1 MRDILIGGA
10 WPYANGSL
18 HIGHIAA
25 LLPADVLAR
34 YHRAAGDKVCY
45 VSGSDCHGT
54 PVALRARQEGKTPEE
69 ISGRYHREFAE
80 CFRKLGFSYDYYGRT
95 SSEEHKEFVKEFHKK
110 LYESPFAYEKEV
122 PQAYCEN
129 CGSFLADRFVRG
141 TCPECGGEA
150 RGDQCDAC
158 GTVLEAESLEN
169 PVCAVC
175 GSEISFRS
183 SRHLFIALGRMEQ
196 ELKNLVESHENWRKN
211 AQTFSERY
219 IREGLRD
226 RALTRDLDWGIE
238 VPHAGYE
245 NKKIYIWAENVL
257 GYLSSSR
264 AALKNNPEAFRQ
276 LWGLDGEK
284 QCEDEKTE
292 IRHYYVHGKD
302 NIPFHT
308 IILPALL
315 IANGEGWRLP
325 DEIISSEYLTL
336 EGKKISTSRN
346 YAVWVKDIM
355 DRYDGDSLR
364 YYLLANGPEKKD
376 ADFSW
381 REFVNSHNGELLGA
395 YGNFVN
401 RTLVFIRKYL
411 DGTVP
416 CGTPDTALEE
426 ELEKLFAD
434 TGARIEKGR
443 FKDAVDGIFELVR
456 KANKYFDSTQPWIT
470 RNTDAGKCADT
481 LYNCVQLIAGLA
493 VLLYPFLP
501 FSSEKICGWL
511 QLSAEW
517 KPQQVK
523 AGYPV
528 PEVQVLFER
537 LDKKVVEEE
546 TEKLERLLPEN

>member
-54 PVALRARQEGKTPEE
+54 PVAIRARQEGKTPEE

-110 LYESPFAYEKEV
+110 LYESPFVYEKEV

-129 CGSFLADRFVRG
+129 CGSFLADRFVTG

-183 SRHLFIALGRMEQ
+183 SRHLFIALGRVEQ
-196 ELKNLVESHENWRKN
+196 ELKNWVESHENWRKN

-257 GYLSSSR
+257 GYLSTSR
-264 AALKNNPEAFRQ
+264 AALKDNPEAFRQ

-284 QCEDEKTE
+284 QGEDEKRKSGIIMCTE
-292 IRHYYVHGKD
+292 K
-302 NIPFHT
+302 
-308 IILPALL
+308 IIFP
-315 IANGEGWRLP
+315 
-325 DEIISSEYLTL
+325 
-336 EGKKISTSRN
+336 
-346 YAVWVKDIM
+346 
-355 DRYDGDSLR
+355 
-364 YYLLANGPEKKD
+364 
-376 ADFSW
+376 
-381 REFVNSHNGELLGA
+381 
-395 YGNFVN
+395 
-401 RTLVFIRKYL
+401 FIRSFC
-411 DGTVP
+411 P
-416 CGTPDTALEE
+416 
-426 ELEKLFAD
+426 
-434 TGARIEKGR
+434 R
-443 FKDAVDGIFELVR
+443 F
-456 KANKYFDSTQPWIT
+456 
-470 RNTDAGKCADT
+470 
-481 LYNCVQLIAGLA
+481 
-493 VLLYPFLP
+493 
-501 FSSEKICGWL
+501 
-511 QLSAEW
+511 
-517 KPQQVK
+517 
-523 AGYPV
+523 
-528 PEVQVLFER
+528 
-537 LDKKVVEEE
+537 
-546 TEKLERLLPEN
+546 